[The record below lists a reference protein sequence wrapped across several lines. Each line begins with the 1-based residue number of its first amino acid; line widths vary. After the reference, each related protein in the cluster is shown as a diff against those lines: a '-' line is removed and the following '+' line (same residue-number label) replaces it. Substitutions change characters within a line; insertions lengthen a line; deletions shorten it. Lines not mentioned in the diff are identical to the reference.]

1 MRNQEL
7 QKTLTYLQ
15 HTQKRLKNKLR
26 KKEVLL
32 KSLKNSWTKFEME
45 SASKINELII
55 ENEKQKNKITS
66 LKWGLSL
73 VSIVL
78 IVFLFLIG
86 FYIYFKIHKR

>member
-1 MRNQEL
+1 
-7 QKTLTYLQ
+7 
-15 HTQKRLKNKLR
+15 
-26 KKEVLL
+26 
-32 KSLKNSWTKFEME
+32 ME